1 MRTVAITTVLFLV
14 AFACFAAEQDED
26 IVFADRNWVDK
37 GDVNVGISGTLTG
50 DGVAYRNNTYAIAC
64 YKELGNCFISSVEQ
78 IGPKHIGRM
87 DYPYYFPIIRWT
99 ASEVVALDD
108 PGSIGCVKTT
118 ITLSRDSKTALWV
131 REPVNQT
138 SPYCKDADTKIRK
151 WTIENSFAFKKL
163 YGR

>member
-1 MRTVAITTVLFLV
+1 MV

-99 ASEVVALDD
+99 PSEVVALDD